1 MLRLTFRAL
10 HGEAAMVL
18 TRAAYFR
25 ICEDATLRG
34 PDNTVAAVYADRC
47 WLLGSRRFR
56 SFDCEGPVYLR
67 VKDTAG
73 SIAQSGPYDF
83 VRAAEGALY
92 TQDIC
97 LGTYFPGLEPLS
109 SQDHWREIA
118 LLSSAPP
125 SGYK

>member
-34 PDNTVAAVYADRC
+34 PDNTVAAVYADHC

-67 VKDTAG
+67 VKTSAG
-73 SIAQSGPYDF
+73 GIAQTGPYGF
-83 VRAAEGALY
+83 RTSRRRLALY
-92 TQDIC
+92 PGH
-97 LGTYFPGLEPLS
+97 LPGHLLSGLEPAS
-109 SQDHWREIA
+109 AQDHWREIA
-118 LLSSAPP
+118 LLSAATPAP
-125 SGYK
+125 YK